1 MENSVTRQ
9 VDSIGRITIP
19 NDLRS
24 QVGME
29 IGLEVEISVD
39 GDRLWLKVS
48 VPRCVFCKSEVLP
61 EDVQIW
67 DKFMCRTCAA
77 VVRG

>member
-24 QVGME
+24 QIGME

-48 VPRCVFCKSEVLP
+48 VPRCVFCKVEVG
-61 EDVQIW
+61 EKDVQLQG
-67 DKFMCRTCAA
+67 KFVCGDCVVA
-77 VVRG
+77 VRG

>member
-48 VPRCVFCKSEVLP
+48 VPRCVFCKVEVGQ
-61 EDVQIW
+61 EDVQVQG
-67 DKFMCRTCAA
+67 KFVCGECVAA
-77 VVRG
+77 VRG